1 PPRTRPTAPTD
12 ERGARG
18 GAGGL
23 GGAGVSVALVLL
35 WGGAVQAVP
44 PAPATRHDLAACLP
58 GRCVA
63 QRSVRP
69 DAPARGVP
77 HSPAPGDRRGGARLA
92 RCATRPVRPC
102 WLKSCPP

>member
-1 PPRTRPTAPTD
+1 GAPGPPAPLAERD
-12 ERGARG
+12 EG
-18 GAGGL
+18 GGVAGW
-23 GGAGVSVALVLL
+23 GGAGVWLAWFWLWARAGKDVA
-35 WGGAVQAVP
+35 P
-44 PAPATRHDLAACLP
+44 PPATRHDLAACLP